1 MLRYALPLVAVSA
14 ISGTAQAAEIQ
25 IAAQGPV
32 VELTVNEI
40 VHSNPDV
47 AQVGAGVITR
57 AATAQEAMRQNAQ
70 AMERLVKR
78 IRELGVKSED
88 IQTSNFNLSPNYNY
102 NQQTGEQ
109 VFVGYDVNNQVS
121 VKLRDLK
128 RAGEVLDALV
138 SAGANNIY
146 GPNFTLENDVAAKGE
161 ARGKAFQ
168 SGKRMAEEYAR
179 MAGYT
184 GVRLLEVSETFQS
197 YSPQGEARMVLA
209 ASSKDASTPIE
220 PGQVGTGVTLTVKY
234 EMTR

>member
-40 VHSNPDV
+40 VQSQPDV
-47 AQVGAGVITR
+47 AEVGAGVVTR
-57 AATAQEAMRQNAQ
+57 AATAQDAMRQNAQ
-70 AMERLVKR
+70 QMDRLVKR

-88 IQTSNFNLSPNYNY
+88 IQTSNFSLSPNYNY

-109 VFVGYDVNNQVS
+109 VFTGYNVNNQVS

-138 SAGANNIY
+138 TAGANNVY
-146 GPNFTLENDVAAKGE
+146 GPNFTLENDTAAKAE

-184 GVRLLEVSETFQS
+184 NVRLLEVSETFQS
-197 YSPQGEARMVLA
+197 YSPQGEARMALTA
-209 ASSKDASTPIE
+209 APKDASTPIE

>member
-40 VHSNPDV
+40 VQSQPDV
-47 AQVGAGVITR
+47 AEVGAGVVTR
-57 AATAQEAMRQNAQ
+57 AATAQDAMRQNAQ
-70 AMERLVKR
+70 QMERLVKR

-88 IQTSNFNLSPNYNY
+88 IQTSNFSLSPNYNY

-138 SAGANNIY
+138 SAGANNVY
-146 GPNFTLENDVAAKGE
+146 GPNFTLENDTAAKVE

-209 ASSKDASTPIE
+209 AASKDASTPIE
-220 PGQVGTGVTLTVKY
+220 PGEVGTGVTLTVKY

>member
-14 ISGTAQAAEIQ
+14 LSGTAQAAEIQ

-40 VHSNPDV
+40 VKSRPDV
-47 AQVGAGVITR
+47 AQVGAGVVTR
-57 AATAQEAMRQNAQ
+57 AATAQDAMRQNAQ
-70 AMERLVKR
+70 QMERLVKR

-88 IQTSNFNLSPNYNY
+88 IQTSNFSLSPNYNY

-138 SAGANNIY
+138 SAGANNVY
-146 GPNFTLENDVAAKGE
+146 GPNFTLENDTAAKVE

-209 ASSKDASTPIE
+209 AASKDASTPIE
-220 PGQVGTGVTLTVKY
+220 PGEVGTGVTLTVKY